1 MSASVTHR
9 LTTAEAAKHAASQ
22 LGLDDVKRV
31 GIALAVAAAE
41 ELDYN
46 TVFAARVRM
55 AYSRLAAAPG
65 TKARPRTSKALEVT
79 LVPVK
84 HVEGFDLNPATPL
97 DPYLVYEAFGANQ
110 LPIALNLFPLAKLKE
125 ASALVEQRCPGTK
138 PANRSK
144 KDAVI
149 AYIVEQVAG
158 RRSM

>member
-1 MSASVTHR
+1 MSASVKHSP
-9 LTTAEAAKHAASQ
+9 TTAEAAKHAASQ

-55 AYSRLAAAPG
+55 AYSRLSASTA
-65 TKARPRTSKALEVT
+65 TRARPRTSKALEVAI
-79 LVPVK
+79 VPIK
-84 HVEGFDLNPATPL
+84 HVEGFQLNPAAPL
-97 DPYLVYEAFGANQ
+97 DPYLVYEAYGANQ
-110 LPIALNLFPLAKLKE
+110 LPVALDLFPLAKLKE

-138 PANRSK
+138 PTNRSK

-149 AYIVEQVAG
+149 AYIVDQVAG
-158 RRSM
+158 RRST